1 MCTSEKRVGFEATQN
16 GLALPLPCHMAL
28 DKLLNF
34 PESQPPQMKNEENN
48 VQGYHEDMR
57 LCT

>member
-1 MCTSEKRVGFEATQN
+1 M
-16 GLALPLPCHMAL
+16 PLPSPMAL

-57 LCT
+57 LCLTLCLAPNKW